1 MLSVII
7 ITKNESR
14 HITRCLESVAWADEI
29 IVLDSGSDDDTVALC
44 RRFTDKVFE
53 TDWPGFG
60 IQKQRALAKASGD
73 WVLSVDADEWIT
85 AELRKEI
92 EKAVTQTDINGF
104 EMPRLSSYCGK
115 EIRHGGWWPDYVMR
129 LFQRMHGRF
138 TGDPV
143 HERIIVTGKIDKLS
157 APILHEAFV
166 DPEEVLHKINHYS
179 SLGAEKLYQAGKRT
193 SLIQAILKGL
203 WSFFR
208 TYCLKAAFLDG
219 REGLMLSISNAE
231 GTYYKYL
238 KLLNLHKNKGY
249 HK

>member
-44 RRFTDKVFE
+44 KHFTDKVFE

-73 WVLSVDADEWIT
+73 WVLSIDADEWIT

-92 EKAVTQTDINGF
+92 EQAIIQTDISGF
-104 EMPRLSSYCGK
+104 EIPRLSSYCGK

-129 LFQRMHGRF
+129 LFQCYHGRF

-143 HERIIVTGKIDKLS
+143 HERIIVTGNTGKLNT
-157 APILHEAFV
+157 PLLHESFV
-166 DPEEVLHKINHYS
+166 DFEEVLNKVNHYS
-179 SLGAEKLYQAGKRT
+179 SLGAEKHFQAGKRT
-193 SLIQAILKGL
+193 SLFQAVLKGL
-203 WSFFR
+203 WTFFK
-208 TYCLKAAFLDG
+208 TYILKAAFLDG
-219 REGLMLSISNAE
+219 QEGLMLAISNAE
-231 GTYYKYL
+231 GAYYKYL
-238 KLLNLHKNKGY
+238 KLLFLQKNRGKQ
-249 HK
+249 

>member
-29 IVLDSGSDDDTVALC
+29 IILDSGSNDDTVALC
-44 RRFTDKVFE
+44 QHFTDKVFE

-60 IQKQRALAKASGD
+60 RQKQRALEKATGN

-85 AELRKEI
+85 PELRKEI
-92 EKAVTQTDINGF
+92 EKAITQTDISGF

-115 EIRHGGWWPDYVMR
+115 EIRHGGWWPDFVMR
-129 LFQRMHGRF
+129 LFQRNHGRF

-143 HERIIVTGKIDKLS
+143 HERIIVTGNTSKLNT
-157 APILHEAFV
+157 PLLHESFV
-166 DPEEVLHKINHYS
+166 DFEEVLNKVNHYS

-193 SLIQAILKGL
+193 SLFQAVLKGI
-203 WSFFR
+203 WTFFK
-208 TYCLKAAFLDG
+208 TYCIKAAFLDG
-219 REGLMLSISNAE
+219 QEGLMLAVSNAE
-231 GTYYKYL
+231 GAYYKYL
-238 KLLNLHKNKGY
+238 KLLFLQKTRGKQ
-249 HK
+249 

>member
-14 HITRCLESVAWADEI
+14 NICRCLDSVAWADEL

-44 RRFTDKVFE
+44 LRYTEQVFE

-60 IQKQRALAKASGD
+60 LQKQRALKMATGD
-73 WVLSVDADEWIT
+73 WVLSLDADEWLT
-85 AELRKEI
+85 AELTAEI
-92 EKAVTQTDINGF
+92 QQAITQSEIDGYWI
-104 EMPRLSSYCGK
+104 PRLSSYCGK
-115 EIRHGGWWPDYVMR
+115 DIRHGGWWPDYVLR
-129 LFQRMHGRF
+129 LFQRNRGRF
-138 TGDPV
+138 TDNPV
-143 HERIIVTGKIDKLS
+143 HERIIIDGKTDKLS
-157 APILHEAFV
+157 MPILHEAFI

-193 SLIQAILKGL
+193 CLIQAILKGL

-219 REGLMLSISNAE
+219 QEGLMLSISNAE

-238 KLLNLHKNKGY
+238 KLLNLQKKKGRLA
-249 HK
+249 